1 MGFQPTTLIG
11 IFSSQDQ
18 QIDRDCWP
26 TELVLTF
33 TYGEITLVRFTKR
46 NFKQGA
52 ENVYDIKHGSE
63 AVTAVNARARN
74 KKSRVR
80 DLSAAQSTTWL

>member
-26 TELVLTF
+26 TELVLTC

-52 ENVYDIKHGSE
+52 ENV
-63 AVTAVNARARN
+63 
-74 KKSRVR
+74 
-80 DLSAAQSTTWL
+80 